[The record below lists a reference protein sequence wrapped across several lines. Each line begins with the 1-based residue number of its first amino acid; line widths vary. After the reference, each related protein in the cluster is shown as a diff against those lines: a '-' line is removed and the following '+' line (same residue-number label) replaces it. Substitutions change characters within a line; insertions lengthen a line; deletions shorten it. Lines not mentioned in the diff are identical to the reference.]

1 MNNKVIKTSQGTFPI
16 SVLEKDIYDVSLPE
30 YLDNDIKALLK
41 GIKEDS
47 NLLDCLMYEV
57 YSSINMAYFENEIS
71 GNQDNHLREK
81 YLLMSCKGSDD
92 KDAK

>member
-16 SVLEKDIYDVSLPE
+16 SVLEKDMYDVNLPE

-57 YSSINMAYFENEIS
+57 YSSINIAYFENEIS
-71 GNQDNHLREK
+71 EKHANHLREK
-81 YLLMSCKGSDD
+81 YLLMSCKVRGD